1 MKEYK
6 KRKCMKKPVQID
18 KKLNLKESQNKDINI
33 MNSDVFNNKD
43 VFLGIILLLV
53 KIIRMH

>member
-1 MKEYK
+1 
-6 KRKCMKKPVQID
+6 MKKPVQID
-18 KKLNLKESQNKDINI
+18 KKLNLKESENKDINI

-43 VFLGIILLLV
+43 VFLGIILLIV